1 MESGKNKMTNW
12 YHVTIC
18 FFLIWLSS
26 FKNTFSCKK
35 HRTLLTSHSHGRPW
49 WWRWRRHA
57 WRWNKTCCS
66 KAWNWADMLGHFWR
80 SFNLDWFM
88 LLHPLTVCF
97 QNGRPHNNDWT
108 SYLLDYLLPVQPLQL
123 STSVSPRMRRT
134 QLPLLE
140 RHQHAESKMM
150 APFRW
155 LSFLSLVSV

>member
-88 LLHPLTVCF
+88 LLHPLTMCF
-97 QNGRPHNNDWT
+97 QDGRPHNNDWT
-108 SYLLDYLLPVQPLQL
+108 SYLLDYLLPVQPLQQA
-123 STSVSPRMRRT
+123 TSAWEAPACCREQNDGT
-134 QLPLLE
+134 LPLAQFPLA
-140 RHQHAESKMM
+140 RK
-150 APFRW
+150 R
-155 LSFLSLVSV
+155 LVHETTKI